1 MDNIADYI
9 GQFVVDKLNTFNAG
23 RNADKGVYF
32 ILLPNE
38 KTAYYTLWFYNP
50 RAEHHPNVF
59 LSTLDVNAI
68 NSVEKAMK
76 AVGNSLTTLTVKR
89 RIDSIS
95 HNADDIISFG
105 KYRGH
110 HLFEVAT
117 IDPKYISWIANKYE
131 ARIQSERRF
140 KELAT
145 SYSWVHQDLQ
155 TSRTHKAPVSCFVGT
170 IDEKLKDLKLITLRI
185 KVEDN
190 PYKTRVIRGSTH
202 FYVDQKIVATDEYG
216 NLFFFT
222 IRATDRSLES
232 GKLSNA
238 DHAYQV
244 GEIMHIRSAKV
255 IKHYISRNIRY
266 TKLGYI
272 KLKIDNNPQQL

>member
-1 MDNIADYI
+1 MDNISGYI
-9 GQFVVDKLNTFNAG
+9 EQFVLDKLNTFNEG
-23 RNADKGVYF
+23 RNTDKGVYF

-50 RAEHHPNVF
+50 AAEFHPNVF

-76 AVGNSLTTLTVKR
+76 TTANSFARLTVKMR
-89 RIDSIS
+89 LESIS

-105 KYRGH
+105 KYHGY
-110 HLFEVAT
+110 HLFEVAA
-117 IDPKYISWIANKYE
+117 IDPKYVTWIANKYE
-131 ARIQSERRF
+131 ARVQSERRF
-140 KELAT
+140 KELAAT
-145 SYSWVHQDLQ
+145 YSWVYQDLN
-155 TSRTHKAPVSCFVGT
+155 TSRMHKVPVSRFIGT
-170 IDEKLKDLKLITLRI
+170 IDEKLNDLHLSVRRV

-190 PYKTRVIRGSTH
+190 PYKTRSVRGTTH
-202 FYVDQKIVATDEYG
+202 FYVDQKIVASDESG

-222 IRATDRSLES
+222 IRASDRSLES

-238 DHAYQV
+238 DHAYQA

-255 IKHYISRNIRY
+255 IKHYTPRNIRY

-272 KLKIDNNPQQL
+272 KTK

>member
-38 KTAYYTLWFYNP
+38 KTAYYTLWFHNP
-50 RAEHHPNVF
+50 GAEYHPNVF

-76 AVGNSLTTLTVKR
+76 AVANSFTTLTVKR

-110 HLFEVAT
+110 HLFEVTT

-145 SYSWVHQDLQ
+145 SYLWVHQDLH
-155 TSRTHKAPVSCFVGT
+155 TSRTHKAPISCFVGT
-170 IDEKLKDLKLITLRI
+170 IDEKLNDLKLIILRI

-190 PYKTRVIRGSTH
+190 PYKTRVIRGTTH
-202 FYVDQKIVATDEYG
+202 FYVDQKIVATDESG

-222 IRATDRSLES
+222 VRATDRSLES

-238 DHAYQV
+238 DHAYLV

-255 IKHYISRNIRY
+255 IKHYTSRNIRY

-272 KLKIDNNPQQL
+272 KLKKDN

>member
-1 MDNIADYI
+1 MDNISGYI
-9 GQFVVDKLNTFNAG
+9 EQFVLDKLNTFNEG
-23 RNADKGVYF
+23 RNTDKGVYF

-50 RAEHHPNVF
+50 AAEFHPNVF

-76 AVGNSLTTLTVKR
+76 TTANSFARLTVKMR
-89 RIDSIS
+89 LESIS

-105 KYRGH
+105 KYHGY
-110 HLFEVAT
+110 HLFEVAA
-117 IDPKYISWIANKYE
+117 IDPKYVTWIANKYE
-131 ARIQSERRF
+131 ARVQSERRF
-140 KELAT
+140 KELAAT
-145 SYSWVHQDLQ
+145 YSWVYQDLN
-155 TSRTHKAPVSCFVGT
+155 TSRMHKVPVSRFIGT
-170 IDEKLKDLKLITLRI
+170 IDEKLNDLHLSVRRV

-190 PYKTRVIRGSTH
+190 PYKTRSVRGTTH
-202 FYVDQKIVATDEYG
+202 FYVDQKIVASDESG

-222 IRATDRSLES
+222 IRASDRSLES

-238 DHAYQV
+238 DHAYQA
-244 GEIMHIRSAKV
+244 GAIMHIRSAKV
-255 IKHYISRNIRY
+255 IKHYTSRNIRY

-272 KLKIDNNPQQL
+272 KTK

>member
-1 MDNIADYI
+1 MGNISDYI
-9 GQFVVDKLNTFNAG
+9 EQFVLDKLNTYNVG
-23 RNADKGVYF
+23 RNSDKGVYF
-32 ILLPNE
+32 ILMPNE
-38 KTAYYTLWFYNP
+38 KTAYYTLWFFNP
-50 RAEHHPNVF
+50 DAEHHQHVF

-68 NSVEKAMK
+68 NSVGKAMK
-76 AVGNSLTTLTVKR
+76 AVANSLAVLTVKM

-95 HNADDIISFG
+95 HNDDDSISFG
-105 KYRGH
+105 KYRGY

-117 IDPKYISWIANKYE
+117 IDPKYVTWIANKYE
-131 ARIQSERRF
+131 AHSQSERRF

-145 SYSWVHQDLQ
+145 TYSSVYQDLN
-155 TSRTHKAPVSCFVGT
+155 TSRAHKVPVSHFVGT
-170 IDEKLKDLKLITLRI
+170 IDEKLNDFQLTILRI

-190 PYKTRVIRGSTH
+190 PYKTRIIKGTTH
-202 FYVDQKIVATDEYG
+202 FYVDQKIVATDESG

-222 IRATDRSLES
+222 IRAGDRSLES

-244 GEIMHIRSAKV
+244 GEKMQIRSAKI
-255 IKHYISRNIRY
+255 IKHYTSRGMRY

-272 KLKIDNNPQQL
+272 KLITPFPE

>member
-1 MDNIADYI
+1 MDNISGYI
-9 GQFVVDKLNTFNAG
+9 EQFVLDKLNTFNEG
-23 RNADKGVYF
+23 RNTDKGVYF

-50 RAEHHPNVF
+50 AAEFHPNVF

-76 AVGNSLTTLTVKR
+76 TTANSFARLTIKMRLE
-89 RIDSIS
+89 SIS
-95 HNADDIISFG
+95 HNADDIVSFG
-105 KYRGH
+105 KYRSY
-110 HLFEVAT
+110 HLFEVAA
-117 IDPKYISWIANKYE
+117 IDPKYVTWIANKYE
-131 ARIQSERRF
+131 ARVQSERRF
-140 KELAT
+140 KELAAT
-145 SYSWVHQDLQ
+145 YSWVYQDLN
-155 TSRTHKAPVSCFVGT
+155 TSRMHKVPVSRFIGT
-170 IDEKLKDLKLITLRI
+170 INEKLNDLHLSVRRV

-190 PYKTRVIRGSTH
+190 PYKTRSVRGTTH
-202 FYVDQKIVATDEYG
+202 FYVDQKIVASDESG

-222 IRATDRSLES
+222 IRASDRSLES

-238 DHAYQV
+238 DHAYQA

-255 IKHYISRNIRY
+255 IKHYTSRNIRY

-272 KLKIDNNPQQL
+272 KTK

>member
-1 MDNIADYI
+1 MDNISGYI
-9 GQFVVDKLNTFNAG
+9 EQFVLDKLNTFNEG
-23 RNADKGVYF
+23 RNTDKGVYF

-50 RAEHHPNVF
+50 AAEFHPNVF

-76 AVGNSLTTLTVKR
+76 TTANSFARLTVKMR
-89 RIDSIS
+89 LESIS
-95 HNADDIISFG
+95 HNADDIVSFG
-105 KYRGH
+105 KYRSY
-110 HLFEVAT
+110 HLFEVAA
-117 IDPKYISWIANKYE
+117 IDPKYVTWIANKYE
-131 ARIQSERRF
+131 ARVQSERRF
-140 KELAT
+140 KELAAT
-145 SYSWVHQDLQ
+145 YSWVYQDLN
-155 TSRTHKAPVSCFVGT
+155 TSRMHKVPVSRFIGT
-170 IDEKLKDLKLITLRI
+170 IDEKLNDLHLSVRRV

-190 PYKTRVIRGSTH
+190 PYKTRSIRGTTH
-202 FYVDQKIVATDEYG
+202 FYVDQKIVASDESG

-222 IRATDRSLES
+222 IRASDRSLES

-238 DHAYQV
+238 DHAYQT

-255 IKHYISRNIRY
+255 IKHYTSRNIRY

-272 KLKIDNNPQQL
+272 KTK

>member
-1 MDNIADYI
+1 MDNISGYI
-9 GQFVVDKLNTFNAG
+9 EQFVLDKLNTFNEG
-23 RNADKGVYF
+23 RNTDKGVYF

-50 RAEHHPNVF
+50 AAEFHPNVF

-76 AVGNSLTTLTVKR
+76 TTANSFARLTIKMRLE
-89 RIDSIS
+89 SIS
-95 HNADDIISFG
+95 HNAADIVSFG
-105 KYRGH
+105 KYRSY
-110 HLFEVAT
+110 HLFEVAA
-117 IDPKYISWIANKYE
+117 IDPKYVTWIANKYE
-131 ARIQSERRF
+131 ARVQSERRF
-140 KELAT
+140 KELAAT
-145 SYSWVHQDLQ
+145 YSWVYQDLN
-155 TSRTHKAPVSCFVGT
+155 TSRMHKVPVSRFIGT
-170 IDEKLKDLKLITLRI
+170 IDEKLNDLHLSVRRV

-190 PYKTRVIRGSTH
+190 PYKTRSVRGTTH
-202 FYVDQKIVATDEYG
+202 FYVDQKIVASDESG

-222 IRATDRSLES
+222 IRASDRSLES

-238 DHAYQV
+238 DHAYQA

-255 IKHYISRNIRY
+255 IKHYTSRNIRY

-272 KLKIDNNPQQL
+272 KTK

>member
-1 MDNIADYI
+1 MDNISGYI
-9 GQFVVDKLNTFNAG
+9 EQFVLDKLNTFNEG
-23 RNADKGVYF
+23 RNTDKGVYF

-50 RAEHHPNVF
+50 AAEFHPNVF

-76 AVGNSLTTLTVKR
+76 TTANSFARLTVKMR
-89 RIDSIS
+89 LESIS
-95 HNADDIISFG
+95 HNADDIVSFG
-105 KYRGH
+105 KYRSY
-110 HLFEVAT
+110 HLFEVAA
-117 IDPKYISWIANKYE
+117 IDPKYVTWIANKYE
-131 ARIQSERRF
+131 ARVQSERRF
-140 KELAT
+140 KELAAT
-145 SYSWVHQDLQ
+145 YSWVYQDLN
-155 TSRTHKAPVSCFVGT
+155 TSRMHKVPVSRFIGT
-170 IDEKLKDLKLITLRI
+170 IDEKLNDLHLSVRRV

-190 PYKTRVIRGSTH
+190 PYKTRSIRGTTH
-202 FYVDQKIVATDEYG
+202 FYVDQKIVASDESG

-222 IRATDRSLES
+222 IRASDRSLES

-238 DHAYQV
+238 DHAYQA

-255 IKHYISRNIRY
+255 IKHYTSRNIRY

-272 KLKIDNNPQQL
+272 KTK

>member
-1 MDNIADYI
+1 MDNISGYI
-9 GQFVVDKLNTFNAG
+9 EQFVLDKLNTFNEG
-23 RNADKGVYF
+23 RNTDKGVYF

-50 RAEHHPNVF
+50 AAEFHPNVF

-76 AVGNSLTTLTVKR
+76 TTANSFARLTIKMRLE
-89 RIDSIS
+89 SIS
-95 HNADDIISFG
+95 HNADDIVSFG
-105 KYRGH
+105 KYRSY
-110 HLFEVAT
+110 HLFEVAA
-117 IDPKYISWIANKYE
+117 IDPKYVTWITNKYE
-131 ARIQSERRF
+131 ARVQSERRF
-140 KELAT
+140 KELAAT
-145 SYSWVHQDLQ
+145 YSWVYQDLN
-155 TSRTHKAPVSCFVGT
+155 TSRMHKVPVSRFIGT
-170 IDEKLKDLKLITLRI
+170 IDEKLNDLHLSVRRV

-190 PYKTRVIRGSTH
+190 PYKTRSVRGTTH
-202 FYVDQKIVATDEYG
+202 FYVDQKIVASDESG

-222 IRATDRSLES
+222 IRASDRSLES

-238 DHAYQV
+238 DHAYQA

-255 IKHYISRNIRY
+255 IKHYTSRNIRY

-272 KLKIDNNPQQL
+272 KTK

>member
-1 MDNIADYI
+1 MDNISGYI
-9 GQFVVDKLNTFNAG
+9 EQFVLDKLNTFNEG
-23 RNADKGVYF
+23 RNTDKGVYF

-50 RAEHHPNVF
+50 AAEFHPNVF

-76 AVGNSLTTLTVKR
+76 TTANSFARLTIKMRLE
-89 RIDSIS
+89 SIS
-95 HNADDIISFG
+95 HNADDIVSFG
-105 KYRGH
+105 KYRGY
-110 HLFEVAT
+110 HLFEVAA
-117 IDPKYISWIANKYE
+117 IDPKYVTWIANKYE
-131 ARIQSERRF
+131 ARVQSERRF
-140 KELAT
+140 KELAAT
-145 SYSWVHQDLQ
+145 YSWVYQDLN
-155 TSRTHKAPVSCFVGT
+155 TSRTHKVPVSRFIGT
-170 IDEKLKDLKLITLRI
+170 IDEKLNDLHLSVRRV

-190 PYKTRVIRGSTH
+190 PYKTRSIRGTTH
-202 FYVDQKIVATDEYG
+202 FYVDQKIVASDESG

-222 IRATDRSLES
+222 IRASDRSLES

-238 DHAYQV
+238 DHAYQA

-255 IKHYISRNIRY
+255 IKHYTSRNIRY

-272 KLKIDNNPQQL
+272 KTK

>member
-1 MDNIADYI
+1 MDNISGYI
-9 GQFVVDKLNTFNAG
+9 EQFVLDKLNTFNEG
-23 RNADKGVYF
+23 RNTDKGVYF

-50 RAEHHPNVF
+50 AAEFHPNVF

-76 AVGNSLTTLTVKR
+76 TTANSFARLTVKMKLE
-89 RIDSIS
+89 SIS

-105 KYRGH
+105 KYRGY
-110 HLFEVAT
+110 HLFEVAA
-117 IDPKYISWIANKYE
+117 IDPKYITWIANKYE
-131 ARIQSERRF
+131 ARVQSERRF
-140 KELAT
+140 KELAAT
-145 SYSWVHQDLQ
+145 YSWVYQDLN
-155 TSRTHKAPVSCFVGT
+155 TSRTHKVPVSRFIGT
-170 IDEKLKDLKLITLRI
+170 IDEKLNDLHLSVRRV

-190 PYKTRVIRGSTH
+190 PYKTRSIRGTTH
-202 FYVDQKIVATDEYG
+202 FYVDQKIVASDESG

-222 IRATDRSLES
+222 IRASDRSLES

-238 DHAYQV
+238 DHAYQA
-244 GEIMHIRSAKV
+244 GEVMHIRSAKV
-255 IKHYISRNIRY
+255 IKHYTSRNIRY

-272 KLKIDNNPQQL
+272 KMK

>member
-1 MDNIADYI
+1 MSSITDYI
-9 GQFVVDKLNTFNAG
+9 EQYILDKLNAFNEG

-38 KTAYYTLWFYNP
+38 KSAYYTLWYYNP
-50 RAEHHPNVF
+50 AAEYHPNIF

-76 AVGNSLTTLTVKR
+76 AVANSLTTLIVR
-89 RIDSIS
+89 LHMDSIS
-95 HNADDIISFG
+95 HNADDMISFG
-105 KYRGH
+105 KYRGY

-117 IDPKYISWIANKYE
+117 IDPKYITWIANKYE
-131 ARIQSERRF
+131 ARVQSERRF
-140 KELAT
+140 KELAAT
-145 SYSWVHQDLQ
+145 YSWVYQDLN
-155 TSRTHKAPVSCFVGT
+155 TSRAHKVPVSRFVGT
-170 IDEKLKDLKLITLRI
+170 LNEKLSDLHLTIQRVKA
-185 KVEDN
+185 EDN
-190 PYKTRVIRGSTH
+190 PYKTRVIRGTTH
-202 FYVDQKIVATDEYG
+202 FYVDQKIVATDESG

-238 DHAYQV
+238 DHAYQT
-244 GEIMHIRSAKV
+244 GETLHIHSAKV
-255 IKHYISRNIRY
+255 IKHYTSRNIRY

-272 KLKIDNNPQQL
+272 KLK

>member
-1 MDNIADYI
+1 MDNISGYI
-9 GQFVVDKLNTFNAG
+9 EQFVLDKLNTFNEG
-23 RNADKGVYF
+23 RNTDKGVYF

-50 RAEHHPNVF
+50 AAEFHPNVF

-76 AVGNSLTTLTVKR
+76 TTANSFARLTIKMRLE
-89 RIDSIS
+89 SIS
-95 HNADDIISFG
+95 HNADDIVSFG
-105 KYRGH
+105 KYRSY
-110 HLFEVAT
+110 HLFEVAA
-117 IDPKYISWIANKYE
+117 IDPKYVTWIANKYE
-131 ARIQSERRF
+131 ARVQSERRF
-140 KELAT
+140 KELAAT
-145 SYSWVHQDLQ
+145 YSWVYQDLN
-155 TSRTHKAPVSCFVGT
+155 TSRMHKVPVSRFIGT
-170 IDEKLKDLKLITLRI
+170 IDEKLNDLHLSVRRV

-190 PYKTRVIRGSTH
+190 PYKTRSVRGTTH
-202 FYVDQKIVATDEYG
+202 FYVDQKIVASDESG

-222 IRATDRSLES
+222 LRASDRSLES

-238 DHAYQV
+238 DHAYQA

-255 IKHYISRNIRY
+255 IKHYTSRNIRY

-272 KLKIDNNPQQL
+272 KTK

>member
-1 MDNIADYI
+1 MDNISGYI
-9 GQFVVDKLNTFNAG
+9 EQFVLDKLNTFNEG
-23 RNADKGVYF
+23 RNTDKGVYF

-50 RAEHHPNVF
+50 AAEFHPNVF

-76 AVGNSLTTLTVKR
+76 TTANSFARLTIKMRLE
-89 RIDSIS
+89 SIS

-105 KYRGH
+105 KYRGY
-110 HLFEVAT
+110 HLFEVAA
-117 IDPKYISWIANKYE
+117 IDPKYVTWIANKYE
-131 ARIQSERRF
+131 ARVQSERRF
-140 KELAT
+140 KELAAT
-145 SYSWVHQDLQ
+145 YSWVYQDLN
-155 TSRTHKAPVSCFVGT
+155 TSRTHKVPVSRFIGT
-170 IDEKLKDLKLITLRI
+170 IDEKLNDLHLSVRRV

-190 PYKTRVIRGSTH
+190 PYKTRSIRGTTH
-202 FYVDQKIVATDEYG
+202 FYVDQKIVASDESG

-222 IRATDRSLES
+222 IRASDRSLES

-238 DHAYQV
+238 DHAYQA

-255 IKHYISRNIRY
+255 IKHYTSRNIRY

-272 KLKIDNNPQQL
+272 KTK

>member
-1 MDNIADYI
+1 MDNISDYI
-9 GQFVVDKLNTFNAG
+9 EQFVLDKLNTFNEG
-23 RNADKGVYF
+23 RNIDKGMYF

-50 RAEHHPNVF
+50 MAEHHPNVF

-76 AVGNSLTTLTVKR
+76 AVVNSFAKLTVKL

-95 HNADDIISFG
+95 HNADDVISFG
-105 KYRGH
+105 KYRGY

-117 IDPKYISWIANKYE
+117 IDPKYVTWIANKYE

-140 KELAT
+140 KELAAT
-145 SYSWVHQDLQ
+145 YSWVYQDLN
-155 TSRTHKAPVSCFVGT
+155 TSRAHKVPFSRFVGT
-170 IDEKLKDLKLITLRI
+170 IDEKLSDLHLSVQRI

-190 PYKTRVIRGSTH
+190 PYKTRVIRGTTH
-202 FYVDQKIVATDEYG
+202 FYVDQKIVASDESG

-244 GEIMHIRSAKV
+244 GEKMHIRSAKV
-255 IKHYISRNIRY
+255 IKHYTSRGVGY

-272 KLKIDNNPQQL
+272 KLMK

>member
-1 MDNIADYI
+1 MSNISDYI
-9 GQFVVDKLNTFNAG
+9 EQFVLDKLTEFNEG
-23 RNADKGVYF
+23 RNADKGVYY

-38 KTAYYTLWFYNP
+38 KTAYYTLWFYHP
-50 RAEHHPNVF
+50 AAEYHPNVF

-76 AVGNSLTTLTVKR
+76 AVANSFARLTIKM

-105 KYRGH
+105 KYRGY
-110 HLFEVAT
+110 HLFEVAV
-117 IDPKYISWIANKYE
+117 IDPKYVTWIAVKYE
-131 ARIQSERRF
+131 ARVQSERRF
-140 KELAT
+140 KELAAT
-145 SYSWVHQDLQ
+145 YSWVYQDLN
-155 TSRTHKAPVSCFVGT
+155 TSRIHKMPISRFVGA
-170 IDEKLKDLKLITLRI
+170 IDEKLSEIHLTIQRI

-190 PYKTRVIRGSTH
+190 PYKTRVIRGTTH
-202 FYVDQKIVATDEYG
+202 FYVDQKIVAADESG

-238 DHAYQV
+238 DHAYRI
-244 GEIMHIRSAKV
+244 GEKLHIRSAKV
-255 IKHYISRNIRY
+255 IKHYTSRNIRY
-266 TKLGYI
+266 TKLGYV
-272 KLKIDNNPQQL
+272 KLH

>member
-1 MDNIADYI
+1 MDNISGYI
-9 GQFVVDKLNTFNAG
+9 EQFVLDKLNTFNEG
-23 RNADKGVYF
+23 RNTDKGVYF

-50 RAEHHPNVF
+50 AAEFHPNVF

-76 AVGNSLTTLTVKR
+76 TTANSFARLTIKMRLE
-89 RIDSIS
+89 SIS
-95 HNADDIISFG
+95 HNADDIVSFG
-105 KYRGH
+105 KYRSY
-110 HLFEVAT
+110 HLFEVAA
-117 IDPKYISWIANKYE
+117 IDPKYVTWIANKYE
-131 ARIQSERRF
+131 ARVQSERRF
-140 KELAT
+140 KELAAI
-145 SYSWVHQDLQ
+145 YSWVYQDLN
-155 TSRTHKAPVSCFVGT
+155 TSRMHKVPVSRFIGT
-170 IDEKLKDLKLITLRI
+170 IDEKLNDLHLSVRRV

-190 PYKTRVIRGSTH
+190 PYKTRSVRGTTH
-202 FYVDQKIVATDEYG
+202 FYVDQKIVASDESG

-222 IRATDRSLES
+222 IRASDRSLES

-238 DHAYQV
+238 DHAYQA

-255 IKHYISRNIRY
+255 IKHYTSRNIRY

-272 KLKIDNNPQQL
+272 KTK

>member
-1 MDNIADYI
+1 MDNISGYI
-9 GQFVVDKLNTFNAG
+9 EQFVLDKLNTFNEG
-23 RNADKGVYF
+23 RNTDKGVYF

-50 RAEHHPNVF
+50 AAEFHPNVF

-76 AVGNSLTTLTVKR
+76 TTANSFARLTVKMR
-89 RIDSIS
+89 LESIS
-95 HNADDIISFG
+95 HNADDIVSFG
-105 KYRGH
+105 KYRSY
-110 HLFEVAT
+110 HLFEVAA
-117 IDPKYISWIANKYE
+117 IDPKYVTWIANKYE
-131 ARIQSERRF
+131 ARVQSERRF
-140 KELAT
+140 KELAAT
-145 SYSWVHQDLQ
+145 YSWIYQDLN
-155 TSRTHKAPVSCFVGT
+155 TSRMHKVPVSRFIGT
-170 IDEKLKDLKLITLRI
+170 IDEKLNDLHLSVRRV

-190 PYKTRVIRGSTH
+190 PYKTRSVRGTTH
-202 FYVDQKIVATDEYG
+202 FYVDQKIVASDESG

-222 IRATDRSLES
+222 IRASDRSLES

-238 DHAYQV
+238 DHAYQT

-255 IKHYISRNIRY
+255 IKHYTSRNIRY

-272 KLKIDNNPQQL
+272 KTK

>member
-1 MDNIADYI
+1 MDNISGYI
-9 GQFVVDKLNTFNAG
+9 EQFVLDKLNTFNEG
-23 RNADKGVYF
+23 RNTDKGVYF

-38 KTAYYTLWFYNP
+38 KTAYYTLCFYNP
-50 RAEHHPNVF
+50 AAEFHPNVF

-76 AVGNSLTTLTVKR
+76 TTANSFARLTVKMR
-89 RIDSIS
+89 LESIS

-105 KYRGH
+105 KYHGY
-110 HLFEVAT
+110 HLFEVAA
-117 IDPKYISWIANKYE
+117 IDPKYVTWIANKYE
-131 ARIQSERRF
+131 ARVQSERRF
-140 KELAT
+140 KELAAT
-145 SYSWVHQDLQ
+145 YSWVYQDLN
-155 TSRTHKAPVSCFVGT
+155 TSRMHKVPVSRFIGT
-170 IDEKLKDLKLITLRI
+170 IDEKLNDLHLSVRRV

-190 PYKTRVIRGSTH
+190 PYKTRSVRGTTH
-202 FYVDQKIVATDEYG
+202 FYVDQTIVASDESG

-222 IRATDRSLES
+222 IRASDRSLES

-238 DHAYQV
+238 DHAYQA

-255 IKHYISRNIRY
+255 IKHYTSRNIRY

-272 KLKIDNNPQQL
+272 KTK